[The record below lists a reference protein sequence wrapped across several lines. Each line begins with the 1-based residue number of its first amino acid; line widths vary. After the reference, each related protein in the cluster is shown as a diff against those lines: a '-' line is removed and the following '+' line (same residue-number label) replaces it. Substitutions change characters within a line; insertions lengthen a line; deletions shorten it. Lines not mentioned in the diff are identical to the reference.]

1 MARHGSRASYQFAA
15 KAIRGV
21 PKLARLWRYPARGAY
36 MDPAYY
42 VAAGSLKA
50 RSFHLDTLSNNL
62 ANANTVGFKS
72 EQTFF
77 SIFNKAQASSRN
89 LPLTKY
95 VNDGTVLAQ
104 RGMDFSQGANKAT
117 GRNLDLAIEGNAFFM
132 IQTPQGVQATRDG
145 RFQLGA
151 KGQLQALDGS
161 PVLGKNGS
169 NIQIDSQ
176 KAAFS
181 VAPDGTI
188 SQGIEVLGQLDL
200 RAYKNPVALARMGA
214 NRYDPTG
221 LQDAPATATVS
232 QGYLEQS
239 GVDMATAM
247 VDMIRLNRLFELS
260 LKVASTLSNDMDA
273 RSINDIASG
282 R

>member
-1 MARHGSRASYQFAA
+1 
-15 KAIRGV
+15 
-21 PKLARLWRYPARGAY
+21 

>member
-1 MARHGSRASYQFAA
+1 
-15 KAIRGV
+15 
-21 PKLARLWRYPARGAY
+21 

-50 RSFHLDTLSNNL
+50 RSFHLETLSNNL
-62 ANANTVGFKS
+62 ANTDTVGYKTERS
-72 EQTFF
+72 FF
-77 SIFNKAQASSRN
+77 SIFNKAQASTRN

-104 RGMDFSQGANKAT
+104 RGMDFSQGASKAT

-132 IQTPQGVQATRDG
+132 VRTPQGLRATRDG
-145 RFQLGA
+145 RMQLGP
-151 KGQLQALDGS
+151 KGELQALDGS
-161 PVLGKNGS
+161 PMMGKNGRT
-169 NIQIDSQ
+169 IQIDAQ
-176 KAAFS
+176 QGEFS
-181 VAPDGTI
+181 VAPDGTV
-188 SQGIEVLGQLDL
+188 SQGQNVLGQLDL
-200 RAYKNPVALARMGA
+200 RAYQNPVALPRVGA

-232 QGYLEQS
+232 QGHLEQS
-239 GVDMATAM
+239 GVDVASAM

-260 LKVASTLSNDMDA
+260 LKVASTLSNDLDA
-273 RSINDIASG
+273 RSINDVAGG